1 MNEVYVTGP
10 PRFNEQ
16 FNSDQIFYTKHVDGP
31 FGLVPFVSCYRS
43 IVGMDKNLMVSL
55 PSRPRLLSSSDDVDV

>member
-31 FGLVPFVSCYRS
+31 FGLMPFVSVYRC
-43 IVGMDKNLMVSL
+43 IVGMDRNLAVSFFTNY
-55 PSRPRLLSSSDDVDV
+55 D